1 MRYVV
6 VMLAVLAAAVFT
18 ACGGGQ
24 PATQRA
30 PAEPSAAPA
39 APAPS
44 GDTQAIEVVMSEF
57 KFDLTPAE
65 VRAGKVRFALKNTG
79 AVEHSFVI
87 EDVGK
92 GTEHIR
98 PGQEAALEVELAPGT
113 YTVICDVAGHRE
125 AGMTLELVVK

>member
-1 MRYVV
+1 MKYVV
-6 VMLAVLAAAVFT
+6 VMLAVLASFT
-18 ACGGGQ
+18 FAACGGGQ
-24 PATQRA
+24 PA
-30 PAEPSAAPA
+30 AEQPAAPPV

-44 GDTQAIEVVMSEF
+44 GDAQAVEVAMSEF

-65 VRAGKVRFALKNTG
+65 VRAGRVRFALKNTG

-92 GTEHIR
+92 GTEQVR
-98 PGQEAALEVELAPGT
+98 PGQETALEVELAPGT